1 MGILLPRNTGDQQR
15 SKAFDRIAYGTEL
28 TRAARVA
35 KLKQPRIGDLVFIP
49 GHVMMVIGS
58 DQHGPW
64 VIHDSHK
71 TGIMLDGVFHAL
83 PTNGVAVTPL
93 LTMAL
98 SDERLYADAV
108 TAVQRLLPADR

>member
-1 MGILLPRNTGDQQR
+1 
-15 SKAFDRIAYGTEL
+15 
-28 TRAARVA
+28 
-35 KLKQPRIGDLVFIP
+35 
-49 GHVMMVIGS
+49 
-58 DQHGPW
+58 
-64 VIHDSHK
+64 
-71 TGIMLDGVFHAL
+71 MLDGVFHAL